1 MPSIETALGRRFG
14 GSELRHRRQALTGGY
29 RKTGGGAAIVLR
41 RQRMTSQAPVRLTLS
56 ATDWLLLLTLSV
68 LWGGSFFFTKIAVLE
83 LPPLTVALGRVAMA
97 AAILIVLAR
106 MTGVALPDRMAAWR
120 PYLLMGLLNNA
131 IPFGLI
137 FWGQTH
143 IPSGLAAILNAT
155 TPLFTVLVAH
165 VATTDEKLTSARLA
179 GVAAGLAGVVVMIG
193 PDLLRELGANV
204 LAQLACLGAAIS
216 YAFAGVYGRRFRHE
230 PALRVAAGQ
239 LVASTL
245 ILAPVAL
252 VIDRPWTLAPPSMT
266 AVAALVALATFS
278 TAIGY
283 LLYFRILARAGA
295 TNLLLVTF
303 LIPVSAILLGI
314 LVLGEQLEPRHL
326 AGMAAIAVGLAAIDG
341 RLLRLLRPAAP

>member
-1 MPSIETALGRRFG
+1 MR
-14 GSELRHRRQALTGGY
+14 LRCHS
-29 RKTGGGAAIVLR
+29 GA
-41 RQRMTSQAPVRLTLS
+41 MTPQAPARLTMS
-56 ATDWLLLLTLSV
+56 ATDWLLLVTLSV

-97 AAILIVLAR
+97 AGVLIVLAR
-106 MTGVALPDRMAAWR
+106 LTGVALPDRMAAWR
-120 PYLLMGLLNNA
+120 PYVLLGLLINA
-131 IPFGLI
+131 VPFGLI

-165 VATTDEKLTSARLA
+165 WATADEKLTPARLA

-193 PDLLRELGANV
+193 PDLLSELGANE
-204 LAQLACLGAAIS
+204 LAQLACLGAAVS
-216 YAFAGVYGRRFRHE
+216 YAFAGVYGRRFRDE

-239 LVASTL
+239 LVASTF

-252 VIDRPWTLAPPSMT
+252 VVDRPWTLAPPSLT
-266 AVAALVALATFS
+266 ALAALVALATFS

-303 LIPVSAILLGI
+303 LIPVSAILLGT
-314 LVLGEQLEPRHL
+314 LLLGEQLAARHL